1 MNQNQS
7 KQLERI
13 VAYLDGELS
22 PEEGAQIEQQLATD
36 QQFRQQLQGAER
48 AWAALDQLPRAT
60 VGDEFSRTTMELV
73 VDAAR
78 QDVAARTIALPVQ
91 RRKRSLRTALLATM
105 ALLFGALVVRV
116 GWQNPNRRLIADL
129 PVIQNIDIYSQF
141 HSVDFLQQLHRH
153 LGDDPLSP
161 TDAEPLQAKLAEF
174 QKVAS
179 TPDRQAWLQHLP
191 ADTKLALRTKY
202 NRFRNL
208 STEGQAQLRQLHQ
221 QIQSDANSSQLLET
235 LFRYQQWLAQV
246 PPSEQFQLRELS
258 ASERARQVAREI
270 KRPLADQRFELT
282 PKQLRDLKKAVQPM
296 FEEIFEQRLSK
307 KSPRNKKRIESMS
320 DRERLRELFFALRE
334 SPEKM
339 DRLND
344 LLVDALPANVRE
356 EFKTLPRWERGPVVV
371 RWLRQ
376 ARAQEVNARRAGKRL
391 RPGEFPEQELADF
404 FVEELDPA
412 QKEQLLALPRD
423 QMQQQLQ
430 RLYRGERSHRP
441 EYNDG
446 PPPRHGPPRHGS
458 PPPHDR
464 RPAHGP
470 RGPRDEFRRPPPY
483 GRRALDRRPMP
494 RRDFN
499 RLPAESTD
507 P

>member
-91 RRKRSLRTALLATM
+91 RRKRSFRTALLATM

-116 GWQNPNRRLIADL
+116 LWQNPNRRLIADL

-141 HSVDFLQQLHRH
+141 RSVNFLQQLHRH
-153 LGDDPLSP
+153 LKDDPLA
-161 TDAEPLQAKLAEF
+161 TADAEPLQAKLAEF
-174 QKVAS
+174 QQIAS
-179 TPDRQAWLQHLP
+179 RRPTDKRGSSTYP

-208 STEGQAQLRQLHQ
+208 SAEGQAQLRNLHQ
-221 QIQSDANSSQLLET
+221 QIQSDANSSQLLQT

-258 ASERARQVAREI
+258 ASDRARQVAREM

-282 PKQLRDLKKAVQPM
+282 PKQLRDLKEAVQPM
-296 FEEIFEQRLSK
+296 FKEIFEQRTSK
-307 KSPRNKKRIESMS
+307 KSSRNEKRFELMS
-320 DRERLRELFFALRE
+320 DRERLRELFFTLRE

-339 DRLND
+339 DQLND
-344 LLVDALPANVRE
+344 TLVEALPEKVRE
-356 EFKTLPRWERGPVVV
+356 EFEALPRWERGPVVV

-376 ARAQEVNARRAGKRL
+376 ARAQEANARRCRQAASPRRIPRARTGRFFRRRTRPRTKRTAL
-391 RPGEFPEQELADF
+391 SLAARSNAATAPTPLPWRK
-404 FVEELDPA
+404 VASPRVQRWAATSPRATPSRITPA
-412 QKEQLLALPRD
+412 T
-423 QMQQQLQ
+423 
-430 RLYRGERSHRP
+430 
-441 EYNDG
+441 
-446 PPPRHGPPRHGS
+446 
-458 PPPHDR
+458 
-464 RPAHGP
+464 RPASTP
-470 RGPRDEFRRPPPY
+470 RTSWS
-483 GRRALDRRPMP
+483 P
-494 RRDFN
+494 RRIPTTAPLWSASA
-499 RLPAESTD
+499 RPASHAS
-507 P
+507 PRFQPSAC